1 MRFAVGVLLP
11 LCLSAAVGPVVVSE
25 APSSE
30 ALHRA
35 GLLAMPDGSV
45 ELFFLRDGAR
55 TREIASRKSADKG
68 RTWGEPKTVVELPGG
83 LVPLWKPG
91 NWNTLRP
98 LLDRSGELHFFLMRV
113 RQWGPR
119 IGIDRFLD
127 VWYLGSRQ
135 GRKRWTTP
143 KLLWEGYVGDMR
155 SAIELKSGRLLFPFH
170 FHEPSR
176 DNHPTGDA
184 IVTAGYS
191 DDGGD
196 SWKIS
201 PARLTAP
208 LDQTYRGSRHGAVEP
223 VVIELKDGW
232 VWMLIRT
239 QTGRLWESFSRD
251 GADWTEP
258 RPSRFASSDSPAA
271 FVRLRDGRLVVFWNN
286 CQNAPDV
293 DGSGVYTTR
302 DTLSAAIS
310 PDDGLTWLGYRE
322 VYRDPRRNEP
332 PPKTGDRGT
341 AYPDAVGTAD
351 SKILLITGHGEGR
364 TKVLEIDPDWLL
376 ETAQQDDFSSG
387 IDAWSVFKHIGPAE
401 RYWRSRVQG
410 AQRMAHP
417 ERAGAHA
424 LYLRRPPGEPSDG
437 AVWSF
442 PYGRKGKLTVRLK
455 LMRGF
460 QGASLALADRFFD
473 PIDTA
478 GERDALF
485 DVRITSSGQ
494 VSTGPEIAKDTWH
507 TFDIDWDGLKGWAV
521 VHIDGKEAAI
531 VPQRNR
537 VIDGACYLRLH
548 SLAQAPDSGFL
559 VESVAVRVEP

>member
-1 MRFAVGVLLP
+1 MRFAVGVFLP
-11 LCLSAAVGPVVVSE
+11 LCLSAAVGPVVVSN

-35 GLLAMPDGSV
+35 GVVALPDGSV
-45 ELFFLRDGAR
+45 ELFFLRDGAS
-55 TREIASRKSADKG
+55 TREIASRKSVDKG
-68 RTWGEPKTVVELPGG
+68 RTWAEPKTVVELPGG

-98 LLDRSGELHFFLMRV
+98 LLDRRGELHFFLMRV
-113 RQWGPR
+113 REWGPR
-119 IGIDRFLD
+119 IGINRFLD
-127 VWYLGSRQ
+127 VWYLGSRE
-135 GRKRWTTP
+135 GRGRWTAP

-155 SAIELKSGRLLFPFH
+155 NALELSSGRLLFPFH
-170 FHEPSR
+170 FHEPNR

-196 SWKIS
+196 TWKIS
-201 PARLTAP
+201 PSRLTTP

-223 VVIELKDGW
+223 VAIELKDGW

-251 GADWTEP
+251 GAEWTAP
-258 RPSRFASSDSPAA
+258 RPSPFPSSDSPAA

-286 CQNAPDV
+286 TQNAPDV

-310 PDDGLTWLGYRE
+310 ADEGLTWRGYRE

-351 SKILLITGHGEGR
+351 NRILLITGHGEGR
-364 TKVLEIDPDWLL
+364 TKVLEIDPEWLL
-376 ETAQQDDFSSG
+376 ESTARDDFASAL
-387 IDAWSVFKHIGPAE
+387 DAWSVFKHIGPAE
-401 RYWRSRVQG
+401 RYWRSRVEG
-410 AQRMAHP
+410 ARRVAHP
-417 ERAGAHA
+417 DRAGAWA
-424 LYLRRPPGEPSDG
+424 LHLRRPQGEPADG

-442 PYGRKGKLTVRLK
+442 PYGRRGKLTARVK
-455 LMRGF
+455 LSRTF
-460 QGASLALADRFFD
+460 QGASFALADRFFD
-473 PIDTA
+473 PTDTA
-478 GERDALF
+478 GERGALF
-485 DVRITSSGQ
+485 DVRITGPGQ
-494 VSTGPEIAKDTWH
+494 VANGRDMSKEAWH
-507 TFDIDWDGLKGWAV
+507 TLDIDWDGPKGWAV
-521 VHIDGKEAAI
+521 VRVDGKEAAL
-531 VPQRNR
+531 VARRNR
-537 VIDGACYLRLH
+537 AIDGACYLRLH
-548 SLAQAPDSGFL
+548 SLAQAPDGGL
-559 VESVAVRVEP
+559 IIESVAVRVEP